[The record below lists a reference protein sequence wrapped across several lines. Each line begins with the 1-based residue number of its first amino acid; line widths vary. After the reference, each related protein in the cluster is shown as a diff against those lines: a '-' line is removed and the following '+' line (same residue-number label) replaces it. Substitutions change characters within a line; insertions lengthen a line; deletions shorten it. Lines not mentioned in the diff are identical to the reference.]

1 MKILIYIKQFI
12 LLPIRLTA
20 IILYVILGFLTQIL
34 VFFWIKPYLKRSII
48 ALWSRLVLF
57 AFGIKLQADSFKKS
71 TYKSIYFTKNEVT
84 KAEPALYVSNHISWL
99 DILVIQSVAPVVFVA
114 KIEIKS
120 WPILG
125 WLVTMADTCFINRS
139 RRSTLLK
146 VHSTLTTYLQAGQ
159 SICIFPEGKTTNGQ
173 QILPFHASLFQAA
186 IDAGVVVQPIY
197 LNYSHSAAAY
207 VDNISLL
214 ASVYS
219 VLLAPNLQITAVKLP
234 VLPTILQTRQCLA
247 IEAHQQVA
255 GEYARY
261 VTNYIP
267 N

>member
-1 MKILIYIKQFI
+1 M
-12 LLPIRLTA
+12 
-20 IILYVILGFLTQIL
+20 
-34 VFFWIKPYLKRSII
+34 II
-48 ALWSRLVLF
+48 ALWSRLVLA
-57 AFGIKLQADSFKKS
+57 AFGIKLVTDFSK
-71 TYKSIYFTKNEVT
+71 TNLIKNEAIKAKKI
-84 KAEPALYVSNHISWL
+84 KAETALYVSNHISWL

-114 KIEIKS
+114 KSEIKS

-159 SICIFPEGKTTNGQ
+159 SICIFPEGTTTDGQ

-186 IDAGVVVQPIY
+186 IDAGVVIQPIY

-214 ASVYS
+214 ASVRS
-219 VLLAPNLQITAVKLP
+219 VLLAPKLQITVVKLP

-247 IEAHQQVA
+247 IEAHQQVV
-255 GEYARY
+255 GEYAKHINY
-261 VTNYIP
+261 VP
-267 N
+267 D